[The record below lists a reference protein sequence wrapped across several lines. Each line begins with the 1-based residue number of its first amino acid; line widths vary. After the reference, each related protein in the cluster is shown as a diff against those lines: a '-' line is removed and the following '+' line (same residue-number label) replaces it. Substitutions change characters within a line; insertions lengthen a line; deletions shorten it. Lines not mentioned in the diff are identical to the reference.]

1 MAKAKRVKQISFTIP
16 NKAGLVSEI
25 TTAVTGAKANINAI
39 CAYEQEKYAH
49 FLLITDSNAK
59 AKKPL
64 VKLKIKTEED
74 DVVVVEMQNKVGEL
88 QKVAEKIADAGINI
102 DYVYGTTGIGRFSV
116 CVFKTSDN
124 RKAVRVINK

>member
-1 MAKAKRVKQISFTIP
+1 MAKAKRVKLLNFTIP
-16 NKAGLVSEI
+16 NKAGLLSEI

-49 FLLITDSNAK
+49 FMLIIDSNAK

-64 VKLKIKTEED
+64 GTLKIKTEED

-102 DYVYGTTGIGRFSV
+102 NYMYGTT
-116 CVFKTSDN
+116 
-124 RKAVRVINK
+124 RKIHKSKE